1 MSDRE
6 DDKERGPRADSQ
18 ASTVG
23 SGPSGASDRASAE
36 AGAEEPS
43 SPASPDPYQRMVAA
57 WTEGAKAAGDVM
69 QQWLD
74 TTARSAER
82 SAGAASKA
90 GAAATGAASDAV
102 ADPAGSAQ
110 AVVSAWSEALTGL
123 AALQKDFFSKVAEDL
138 PGATR
143 ARLDGQGFAQLD
155 RMATANWE
163 EELRRFSE
171 IPAALGGRLAQ
182 ADPERMAGLLQTMA
196 REYLADL
203 ETLKGGATQL
213 STDSLVEPFAK
224 VAAGTADPAA
234 RQAVDRLVEAMAVKA
249 RYGAEYYADP
259 EATPV
264 GQTPRECVHRE
275 GKLEL
280 YRYRRPSGEGA
291 AQGAAPGAEE
301 GAAQGAAPGAEE
313 GAAQGAAT
321 EGGFNEQGQPV
332 LLVYSVINKPYIL
345 DLVPG
350 YSFIEHLLEQGL
362 DPYLIE
368 WGDTEPGD
376 RTTTLDSYIE
386 PGIHG
391 CVEAICERRGVDQV
405 PLFGHCI
412 GGNLALMYA
421 ALHPE
426 RVSRVI
432 TLTTPI
438 TAAEGGVVAVWTDRD
453 VMPVDAIIDTYGHMP
468 AKLIRYTFIALKPY
482 YEVLKWKMFLE
493 QLGNEDV
500 MRLFLPVDRW
510 ANDNVDIPGLVFKKF
525 IEEVFHDDRFRHG
538 ETRIHGERVDLGNIR
553 CPVMNLAARRDW
565 IVPPASATVLEDH
578 LGTDPA
584 DYRYVEI
591 QGAHVGIMID
601 PRTRPLWTEMSDFLA
616 EG

>member
-1 MSDRE
+1 MSERE
-6 DDKERGPRADSQ
+6 GDNERGSRTDARASN
-18 ASTVG
+18 VR
-23 SGPSGASDRASAE
+23 SGPPGASDKAGAEASAE
-36 AGAEEPS
+36 AT
-43 SPASPDPYQRMVAA
+43 ASPDPYQRMVQA

-82 SAGAASKA
+82 SAGAASQA
-90 GAAATGAASDAV
+90 GTAATGAASDA
-102 ADPAGSAQ
+102 ATDPAASAQ

-123 AALQKDFFSKVAEDL
+123 AVLQKDFFTKVAQDL

-163 EELRRFSE
+163 EELRRFGE
-171 IPAALGGRLAQ
+171 LPAALGERLAQ
-182 ADPERMAGLLQTMA
+182 ADPERLAGLLQTMA

-203 ETLKGGATQL
+203 ETLKGGATRL
-213 STDSLVEPFAK
+213 STDSLVEPFAQ

-264 GQTPRECVHRE
+264 GQTPRECVHQE
-275 GKLEL
+275 GKLKL
-280 YRYRRPSGEGA
+280 YRYRRPSGEGVEGDA
-291 AQGAAPGAEE
+291 AK
-301 GAAQGAAPGAEE
+301 
-313 GAAQGAAT
+313 
-321 EGGFNEQGQPV
+321 EGGTNEQGQPV

-368 WGDTEPGD
+368 WGDTEAGD
-376 RTTTLDSYIE
+376 RTTTLDSYID

-391 CVEAICERRGVDQV
+391 CVEAIRERRGVDQV

-432 TLTTPI
+432 TLTTPV

-453 VMPVDAIIDTYGHMP
+453 VMPVDAIIDAYGHMP

-601 PRTRPLWTEMSDFLA
+601 PRTRSLWTDMSDFFA